1 MLNLHLM
8 IIREELDQLIQSA
21 KFRLAKQTV
30 KYYAKLAVGQK
41 CEQTLKKLRL
51 MKYYIKLLEAFKIVG
66 DVTVCEC
73 VIEGEYTVLLNELS
87 ELTEAKIQF
96 NSDDTGYMYYNATA
110 TGYPFNYSYDSRN
123 KQIVI
128 QFSTLINPSTEDP
141 YVLNLDGVEF
151 TENCSFEPNT
161 ESPIEVAVIEEV
173 TEPPVT
179 ADNIYAPLPN
189 GWDGNITIYQPD
201 DTVLTPVVPTQ
212 NPLLIPVDI
221 IDSPQDVVDYWNEF
235 GIPNWLLL
243 YDGTQYTMLTPFDG
257 TDYSGYKVVFS
268 QYEGGRDSLALRTLS
283 TFIPQPFVTE
293 GTRAST
299 LIDIP
304 NTFVGSVPATSVIEP
319 AIPQPFI
326 TTPTLATAELVIPDT
341 IFNTVQTPATM
352 TIVIKDVA
360 MFGTVNPTNQFFL
373 FNTSFMFSHVGAYAN
388 PAALVSGFNTNN
400 GNGFVMSYVGPSPTT
415 PGLSI
420 FEIES
425 PISGQP
431 FNDDIIKIIYTGAVS
446 NQPITGTFSGGTSV
460 KPLSLTI
467 SDDFGL
473 AYDVLSPSFSS
484 VADFVADFNA
494 TVVGYTLT
502 LGTTDP
508 GFSYLIFTPS
518 GPFTFEYNDTPLT
531 FIATDPSFLGGVY
544 SNSADYQGG
553 IDTTE
558 CTYTLKLYDTNDD
571 VFGVIENLTPTIYTS
586 IADIATDIQNNP
598 TNTYVFGTGV
608 NTNNEITTS
617 FPYPFE
623 LPQSLICDTY
633 NNYYFALLIEY
644 TSSQYTNYPSEFSY
658 IEGGINAVSN
668 QFEINDTVNNILFER
683 DADSYNYPNGSEITV
698 GFINDFND
706 NNTFLYEAEYVE
718 PGPDTPE
725 TEATVIN
732 NFLSELTSQGITFG
746 QEVHA
751 YIDSIDNI
759 VKYLGK
765 YQAPTTG
772 ILPSYSTMITN
783 LNNDIVAN
791 NYVPGLTS
799 TNIAGSIIQTSPPTQ
814 GGVFNGKLLQI
825 IKIVYTPARIEL
837 EFGAASPNT
846 FFIIRDI
853 DSTNICVFFETFFT
867 TPDDVATIVAS
878 SINSSGTGYTATRVD
893 STVTISALPYTG
905 ESSNLSTISLQVYS
919 GSVTINGNSYLPSP
933 SFDIASFTGGLTTP
947 TPVKQVAFAGGV
959 APIPTSRVKF
969 TAPAQPLTSPLF
981 GTGNFA
987 YNGEELEYDYNAGDF
1002 TIIGTYI
1009 GGIDPTVG
1017 QFTAE
1022 LFTPLPVSVLEDI
1035 LYVDS
1040 TPQNYANRQ
1049 ELVNAFNTGPDNLDF
1064 QITLPLVGNV
1074 VQFLSPPDSFS
1085 FFNNF
1090 IFRYSY
1096 NYLSPQYT
1104 DYENI
1109 NSTFINGVDPTLM
1122 PYEGVFGVGAIGEF
1136 VNDNPCEDTVNE
1148 LVCLTN
1154 DQAEI
1159 IINELKSL

>member
-1 MLNLHLM
+1 MTLTPLKIQVA
-8 IIREELDQLIQSA
+8 IIKAFYS
-21 KFRLAKQTV
+21 LALKSV
-30 KYYAKLAVGQK
+30 KYYGGLAVGINNTCLFK
-41 CEQTLKKLRL
+41 EIRLLRA
-51 MKYYIKLLEAFKIVG
+51 YIDILRNFTIVG
-66 DVTVCEC
+66 STITCHCC
-73 VIEGEYTVLLNELS
+73 VEGDYTVLLNELS

-96 NSDDTGYMYYNATA
+96 GCDNSGSMYYDEIS
-110 TGYPFNYSYDSRN
+110 YPFTYFYDSN
-123 KQIVI
+123 NQKIEI
-128 QFSTLINPSTEDP
+128 KFSTLINPSTDEP
-141 YVLNLDGVEF
+141 YVLNLDGIEF
-151 TENCSFEPNT
+151 TDNCSFEPNT
-161 ESPIEVAVIEEV
+161 ISPIEVAVIEEV
-173 TEPPVT
+173 TETPVT
-179 ADNIYAPLPN
+179 ADNIYAPVPN

-201 DTVLTPVVPTQ
+201 DTVLPPVVPTQ

-257 TDYSGYKVVFS
+257 TDYSGYTVVFS
-268 QYEGGRDSLALRTLS
+268 QYEGGQDSLALRTLS
-283 TFIPQPFVTE
+283 TFIPEPFVTE
-293 GTRAST
+293 GTRAYT
-299 LIDIP
+299 FIDIP

-341 IFNTVQTPATM
+341 IFSTVQTPATM

-373 FNTSFMFSHVGAYAN
+373 FNTSFMFSHVGPYAD
-388 PAALVSGFNTNN
+388 PAALVSGFNSNN

-446 NQPITGTFSGGTSV
+446 NQPITGTFSGGKSI
-460 KPLSLTI
+460 KPLSLTVGDTI
-467 SDDFGL
+467 GL
-473 AYDVLSPSFSS
+473 TYSVTAPSFSD
-484 VADFVADFNA
+484 VQDFITDFNTTLA
-494 TVVGYTLT
+494 GSYTVS
-502 LGTTDP
+502 LGVSNP
-508 GFSYLIFTPS
+508 GTSRLVFTPA
-518 GPFTFEYNDTPLT
+518 GPFTAAYNNTPLT
-531 FIATDPSFLGGVY
+531 FTAVDPTYTGGTY
-544 SNSADYQGG
+544 INSNNYKGG

-558 CTYTLKLYDTNDD
+558 CTYLLELYDSSN
-571 VFGVIENLTPTIYTS
+571 VLVLPVIENTTPTIYTS

-598 TNTYVFGTGV
+598 TNTYRFGTGV
-608 NTNNEITTS
+608 NTDNEITTN
-617 FPYPFE
+617 FPYEFE
-623 LPQSLICDTY
+623 LPQSLVCETY
-633 NNYYFALLIEY
+633 NGYHFVLSITY
-644 TSSQYTNYPSEFSY
+644 TSSAYGEYFSEFSY
-658 IEGGINAVSN
+658 IDGGINAVSN

-683 DADSYNYPNGSEITV
+683 DAGSYNYPNGSEITV
-698 GFINDFND
+698 GLINDFND

-718 PGPDTPE
+718 PGDPTPE

-732 NFLSELTSQGITFG
+732 NFLSELTAQGITFG

-814 GGVFNGKLLQI
+814 GGAFNGKLLQI
-825 IKIVYTPARIEL
+825 IKIVYTPATIVL

-867 TPDDVATIVAS
+867 TPDDVATIVES

-905 ESSNLSTISLQVYS
+905 ESFNLSTISLQVYS

-947 TPVKQVAFAGGV
+947 TPVKQAAFAGGV

-969 TAPAQPLTSPLF
+969 TTPVQP
-981 GTGNFA
+981 GYGIGNFA
-987 YNGEELEYDYNAGDF
+987 YNDEELEYDYNSGDF
-1002 TIIGTYI
+1002 TIIGTYL

-1022 LFTPLPVSVLEDI
+1022 LFTPLPLSVLEDT
-1035 LYVDS
+1035 LYVDP
-1040 TPQNYANRQ
+1040 TPQNYASRQ
-1049 ELVNAFNTGPDNLDF
+1049 ELVNAFNAGPDNLDF

-1085 FFNNF
+1085 FFNDF

-1109 NSTFINGVDPTLM
+1109 NSTFINGVDPTLT
-1122 PYEGVFGVGAIGEF
+1122 PYEGTFEEGDIGLF
-1136 VNDNPCEDTVNE
+1136 VNDNPCEETIAE
-1148 LVCLTN
+1148 QECLTN
-1154 DQAEI
+1154 NDVNKI
-1159 IINELKSL
+1159 IAHIDKLAK

>member
-1 MLNLHLM
+1 M
-8 IIREELDQLIQSA
+8 ILTPLKIQVAIIKAFYS
-21 KFRLAKQTV
+21 LALKSV
-30 KYYAKLAVGQK
+30 KYYGGLAVGINNTCLFK
-41 CEQTLKKLRL
+41 EIRLLRAYIDILKN
-51 MKYYIKLLEAFKIVG
+51 FTIVG
-66 DVTVCEC
+66 STITCSC
-73 VIEGEYTVLLNELS
+73 CIEGDYTVLLNELS

-96 NSDDTGYMYYNATA
+96 GCDNSGSMYYDEIS
-110 TGYPFNYSYDSRN
+110 YPFTYFYDSN
-123 KQIVI
+123 NQKIEI
-128 QFSTLINPSTEDP
+128 KFSTLINPSTDEP
-141 YVLNLDGVEF
+141 YVLNLDGIEF
-151 TENCSFEPNT
+151 TDNCSFEPNT
-161 ESPIEVAVIEEV
+161 ISPIEVAVIEEV

-179 ADNIYAPLPN
+179 ADNIY
-189 GWDGNITIYQPD
+189 GDWDGNITIYEPGGSV
-201 DTVLTPVVPTQ
+201 VLDIPN
-212 NPLLIPVDI
+212 NPLTISVDI
-221 IDSPQDVVDYWNEF
+221 IDNPQEIVNEWNTNGPED
-235 GIPNWLLL
+235 WLLL

-257 TDYSGYKVVFS
+257 TDYSGYTVVFS
-268 QYEGGRDSLALRTLS
+268 QYEGGQDSLALRTLS
-283 TFIPQPFVTE
+283 TFIPEPFVTE
-293 GTRAST
+293 GTRAYT
-299 LIDIP
+299 FIDIP

-341 IFNTVQTPATM
+341 IFSTVQTPATM

-373 FNTSFMFSHVGAYAN
+373 FNTSFMFSHVGPYAD
-388 PAALVSGFNTNN
+388 PAALVSGFNSNN

-415 PGLSI
+415 SGLSI

-558 CTYTLKLYDTNDD
+558 CTYDLKLYDTGDNL
-571 VFGVIENLTPTIYTS
+571 VGGIGNLTPTIYTS

-608 NTNNEITTS
+608 NTDNEITTN
-617 FPYPFE
+617 FPYEFE
-623 LPQSLICDTY
+623 LPQSLVCETY
-633 NNYYFALLIEY
+633 NGYHFVLSITY
-644 TSSQYTNYPSEFSY
+644 TSSAYGEYFSEFSY
-658 IEGGINAVSN
+658 IDGGINAVSN
-668 QFEINDTVNNILFER
+668 EFEINDTVNNILFER

-698 GFINDFND
+698 GLINDFND
-706 NNTFLYEAEYVE
+706 NNPFLYEAEYVE

-732 NFLSELTSQGITFG
+732 NFLSELTAQGITFG

-751 YIDSIDNI
+751 YIDSINNI

-765 YQAPTTG
+765 YQAPLTG
-772 ILPSYSTMITN
+772 GLPSYSTMITN

-814 GGVFNGKLLQI
+814 GGAFNGKLLQI
-825 IKIVYTPARIEL
+825 IKIVYTPATIEL

-905 ESSNLSTISLQVYS
+905 ESFNLSTISLQVYS

-947 TPVKQVAFAGGV
+947 TLVKQAAFAGGV

-969 TAPAQPLTSPLF
+969 TAPAQPLIAPLF

-1002 TIIGTYI
+1002 TIIGTYL

-1035 LYVDS
+1035 LYVDP
-1040 TPQNYANRQ
+1040 TPQNYASRQ
-1049 ELVNAFNTGPDNLDF
+1049 ELVNAFNAGPDNLDF

-1074 VQFLSPPDSFS
+1074 VQFLSPPDSFDY
-1085 FFNNF
+1085 FNNY

-1096 NYLSPQYT
+1096 DYVSPQYPN
-1104 DYENI
+1104 YENI
-1109 NSTFINGVDPTLM
+1109 NSTFINGVDPTLT
-1122 PYEGVFGVGAIGEF
+1122 PYEGTFEEGDIGLF
-1136 VNDNPCEDTVNE
+1136 VNDNPCEETTAE
-1148 LVCLTN
+1148 QECLTN
-1154 DQAEI
+1154 NDVNKI
-1159 IINELKSL
+1159 IAHIDKLVK

>member
-1 MLNLHLM
+1 M
-8 IIREELDQLIQSA
+8 ILTPLKIQVAIIKAFYS
-21 KFRLAKQTV
+21 LALKSV
-30 KYYAKLAVGQK
+30 KYYGGLVVGINNTCLFK
-41 CEQTLKKLRL
+41 EIRLLRSYIDILKN
-51 MKYYIKLLEAFKIVG
+51 FTIVG
-66 DVTVCEC
+66 STITCSC
-73 VIEGEYTVLLNELS
+73 CIEGDYTVLLNELS

-96 NSDDTGYMYYNATA
+96 GCDNSGSMYYDEIS
-110 TGYPFNYSYDSRN
+110 YPFTYFYDSN
-123 KQIVI
+123 NQKIEI
-128 QFSTLINPSTEDP
+128 KFSTLLNPSTDEP

-151 TENCSFEPNT
+151 TDNCSFEPNT
-161 ESPIEVAVIEEV
+161 ISPIEVAVINEV
-173 TEPPVT
+173 TGTPVT
-179 ADNIYAPLPN
+179 ADNIYAPVPN
-189 GWDGNITIYQPD
+189 GWNGNITIYNPD
-201 DTVLTPVVPTQ
+201 DTVLDIRN
-212 NPLLIPVDI
+212 NPLPISVDI
-221 IDSPQDVVDYWNEF
+221 IDNPQEIVNEWNSE
-235 GIPNWLLL
+235 GPEDWLLL

-257 TDYSGYKVVFS
+257 TDYSGYKVIFS
-268 QYEGGRDSLALRTLS
+268 QYEGGADSLAIRTS
-283 TFIPQPFVTE
+283 FTFMPEPFVTE
-293 GTRAST
+293 GTRAYT
-299 LIDIP
+299 FIDIP

-341 IFNTVQTPATM
+341 IFSTVQTPATM

-360 MFGTVNPTNQFFL
+360 MFGTVNPTNQFFVL
-373 FNTSFMFSHVGAYAN
+373 NSSLMFSHVGAYAN
-388 PAALVSGFNTNN
+388 PAALVSGFNSNN

-415 PGLSI
+415 SGLSI

-431 FNDDIIKIIYTGAVS
+431 FNGDVIKIIYTGAVS

-518 GPFTFEYNDTPLT
+518 GPFTFAYNDTSLT

-558 CTYTLKLYDTNDD
+558 CTYTLKLYDLSNTLILP
-571 VFGVIENLTPTIYTS
+571 VIENSTPTIYTS

-608 NTNNEITTS
+608 NTDNKITTN
-617 FPYPFE
+617 FPYEFE
-623 LPQSLICDTY
+623 LPQSLVCETY
-633 NNYYFALLIEY
+633 NGYYFALLIEY
-644 TSSQYTNYPSEFSY
+644 TSSQYTDYPSEFSY

-668 QFEINDTVNNILFER
+668 QFEISDSASLLFTR
-683 DADSYNYPNGSEITV
+683 TAGSYNYPNGSEITV
-698 GFINDFND
+698 GLINDFND
-706 NNTFLYEAEYVE
+706 NNPLYEAEYVE
-718 PGPDTPE
+718 PGPNTPE
-725 TEATVIN
+725 TLANVTN

-751 YIDSIDNI
+751 YIDSIDNE

-765 YQAPTTG
+765 YQAPLTG
-772 ILPSYSTMITN
+772 VLPPYATMISN
-783 LNNDIVAN
+783 LNSNIVSN

-799 TNIAGSIIQTSPPTQ
+799 SFTGSGIFQLSPPTQ

-825 IKIVYTPARIEL
+825 IKIVYTPATVEL
-837 EFGAASPNT
+837 TFGSAFTNT
-846 FFIIRDI
+846 FYILRALVGDEVE
-853 DSTNICVFFETFFT
+853 NICVYFQAINKNGTEQ
-867 TPDDVATIVAS
+867 AALVAS
-878 SINSSGTGYTATRVD
+878 SINSSGTGYTATVVGN
-893 STVTISALPYTG
+893 TVTVSALPYTG
-905 ESSNLSTISLQVYS
+905 TSYNNVDLELQVYT
-919 GSVTINGNSYLPSP
+919 GFTTINAVTHPADANLI
-933 SFDIASFTGGLTTP
+933 IATFGGGLITP

-969 TAPAQPLTSPLF
+969 YSPIQPLTTPLF

-987 YNGEELEYDYNAGDF
+987 YNSEFFSYNYNSGEYSVNQLYS
-1002 TIIGTYI
+1002 

-1022 LFTPLPVSVLEDI
+1022 ILEADLDPYAI
-1035 LYVDS
+1035 LYTDS

-1049 ELVNAFNTGPDNLDF
+1049 ALINSFNVGPDNLDF
-1064 QITLPLVGNV
+1064 QITLALVGSV
-1074 VQFLSPPDSFS
+1074 IQVQFLAPPDSFS

-1096 NYLSPQYT
+1096 NYVSSDSTGGQYT
-1104 DYENI
+1104 DYEDI
-1109 NSTFINGVDPTLM
+1109 DTEFASGVDPTLI
-1122 PYEGVFGVGAIGEF
+1122 PYEGTFDAGSIGTF
-1136 VNDNPCEDTVNE
+1136 VNDNPCEETIAE
-1148 LVCLTN
+1148 QECLTN
-1154 DQAEI
+1154 NDVNKI
-1159 IINELKSL
+1159 IAHIDKLVK

>member
-1 MLNLHLM
+1 M
-8 IIREELDQLIQSA
+8 ILTPLKIQVAIIKAFYS
-21 KFRLAKQTV
+21 LALKSV
-30 KYYAKLAVGQK
+30 KYYGGLAVGINNTCLFK
-41 CEQTLKKLRL
+41 EIRLLRA
-51 MKYYIKLLEAFKIVG
+51 YIDILRNFTIVG
-66 DVTVCEC
+66 STITCSC
-73 VIEGEYTVLLNELS
+73 CIEGDYTVLLNELS

-96 NSDDTGYMYYNATA
+96 GCDNSGSMYYDEIS
-110 TGYPFNYSYDSRN
+110 YPFTYFYDSN
-123 KQIVI
+123 NQKIEI
-128 QFSTLINPSTEDP
+128 KFSTLINPSTDEP
-141 YVLNLDGVEF
+141 YVLNLDGIEF
-151 TENCSFEPNT
+151 TDNCSFEPNT
-161 ESPIEVAVIEEV
+161 ISPIEVAVIEEV

-179 ADNIYAPLPN
+179 ADNIY
-189 GWDGNITIYQPD
+189 GDWDGNITIYEPGGSV
-201 DTVLTPVVPTQ
+201 VLDIPN
-212 NPLLIPVDI
+212 NPLTISVDI
-221 IDSPQDVVDYWNEF
+221 IDNPQEIVNEWNTNGPED
-235 GIPNWLLL
+235 WLLL

-257 TDYSGYKVVFS
+257 TDYSGYTVVFS
-268 QYEGGRDSLALRTLS
+268 QYEGGQDSLALRTLS
-283 TFIPQPFVTE
+283 TFIPEPFVTE
-293 GTRAST
+293 GTRAYT
-299 LIDIP
+299 FIDIP

-341 IFNTVQTPATM
+341 IFSTVQTPATM

-373 FNTSFMFSHVGAYAN
+373 FNTSFMFSHVGPYAD
-388 PAALVSGFNTNN
+388 PAALVSGFNSNN

-415 PGLSI
+415 SGLSI

-558 CTYTLKLYDTNDD
+558 CTYDLKLYDTGDNL
-571 VFGVIENLTPTIYTS
+571 VGGIGNLTPTIYTS

-608 NTNNEITTS
+608 NTDNEITTN
-617 FPYPFE
+617 FPYEFE
-623 LPQSLICDTY
+623 LPQSLVCETY
-633 NNYYFALLIEY
+633 NGYHFVLSITY
-644 TSSQYTNYPSEFSY
+644 TSSAYGEYFSEFSY
-658 IEGGINAVSN
+658 IDGGINAVSN
-668 QFEINDTVNNILFER
+668 EFEINDTVNNILFER

-698 GFINDFND
+698 GLINDFND
-706 NNTFLYEAEYVE
+706 NNPFLYEAEYVE

-732 NFLSELTSQGITFG
+732 NFLSELTAQGITFG

-751 YIDSIDNI
+751 YIDSINNI

-765 YQAPTTG
+765 YQAPLTG
-772 ILPSYSTMITN
+772 GLPSYSTMITN

-814 GGVFNGKLLQI
+814 GGAFNGKLLQI
-825 IKIVYTPARIEL
+825 IKIVYTPATIEL

-905 ESSNLSTISLQVYS
+905 ESFNLSTISLQVYS

-947 TPVKQVAFAGGV
+947 TLVKQAAFAGGV

-969 TAPAQPLTSPLF
+969 TAPAQPLIAPLF

-1002 TIIGTYI
+1002 TIIGTYL

-1035 LYVDS
+1035 LYVDP
-1040 TPQNYANRQ
+1040 TPQNYASRQ
-1049 ELVNAFNTGPDNLDF
+1049 ELVNAFNAGPDNLDF

-1074 VQFLSPPDSFS
+1074 VQFLSPPDSFDY
-1085 FFNNF
+1085 FNNY

-1096 NYLSPQYT
+1096 DYVSPQYPN
-1104 DYENI
+1104 YENI
-1109 NSTFINGVDPTLM
+1109 NSTFINGVDPTLT
-1122 PYEGVFGVGAIGEF
+1122 PYEGTFEEGDIGLF
-1136 VNDNPCEDTVNE
+1136 VNDNPCEETTAE
-1148 LVCLTN
+1148 QECLTN
-1154 DQAEI
+1154 NDVNKI
-1159 IINELKSL
+1159 IAHIDKLVK